1 MCIVC
6 VEILSLVCIGNV
18 KRIRLVWPY
27 FKAVYEHLLNSA
39 EGLDLDVSMIQD
51 SSSTTLQE
59 DDNEESSKTN
69 RKATVPEMS
78 MQRQN
83 SPYFSRRR
91 VSSAGT
97 DDGVTTNS
105 DVHYVE
111 DEALSHA
118 TKCVI
123 RTCTIAIRRLSQ
135 NKDEERKF
143 DWLVSALEL
152 IENIPNHIM
161 SKLSVLISNGI
172 FDMFRAQ
179 ENFSSDVWSAEMS
192 VLARLATIQKSTR
205 SSIWEMMDWI
215 LANDRLDEF
224 NVDAVVRIA
233 DEMGSLVGDETL
245 NARLRQIQFLQTL
258 LQTLSKR
265 SETSFSRKKRD
276 LIWLKVMQ
284 LFKSFLLSDNDKIR
298 RRASSCLHASLLAP
312 SWILSSTT
320 WKLCFENVLFPLAH
334 EVHETGTDS
343 MRVRTA
349 TLLARTCLHNISSL
363 AEHPEFHKLWF
374 RIIGVLAKD
383 IQGGSEILVEA
394 VRSVV
399 VHRSIFVREY
409 HSYHSWF

>member
-1 MCIVC
+1 
-6 VEILSLVCIGNV
+6 
-18 KRIRLVWPY
+18 
-27 FKAVYEHLLNSA
+27 
-39 EGLDLDVSMIQD
+39 MIED
-51 SSSTTLQE
+51 SRE

-105 DVHYVE
+105 DVHFVE

-118 TKCVI
+118 TKCLI
-123 RTCTIAIRRLSQ
+123 RTCTIAIRKLSKD
-135 NKDEERKF
+135 KDEERKF

-152 IENIPNHIM
+152 IENIPDHIM
-161 SKLSVLISNGI
+161 SKSSTLISNGI

-179 ENFSSDVWSAEMS
+179 EENFSSDVWSAEMS
-192 VLARLATIQKSTR
+192 VLARLATLERTTR

-215 LANDRLDEF
+215 LANDRLNEF

-233 DEMGSLVGDETL
+233 DEMGSLVGDNGTE
-245 NARLRQIQFLQTL
+245 ARLRQIQFLQTI
-258 LQTLSKR
+258 LQTLSKHG
-265 SETSFSRKKRD
+265 SFSKKKRD

-312 SWILSSTT
+312 SWIVSSTT

-349 TLLARTCLHNISSL
+349 TLLARTCLHNVSSF

-394 VRSVV
+394 VRVV
-399 VHRSIFVREY
+399 RAH
-409 HSYHSWF
+409 HSWS